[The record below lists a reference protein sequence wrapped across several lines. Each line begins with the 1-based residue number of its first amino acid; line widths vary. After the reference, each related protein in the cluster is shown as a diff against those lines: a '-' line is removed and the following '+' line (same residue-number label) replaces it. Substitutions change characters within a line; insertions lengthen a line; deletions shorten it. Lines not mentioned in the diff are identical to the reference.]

1 MFGNMK
7 HLLLFFLFLT
17 IAVTTA
23 SAQSDSA
30 TYKRPQRA
38 IASAR
43 HDSVSLTKLNNT
55 GNLFIASGVGL
66 CGIGGYLIYQGNK
79 VYTTVPELKANP
91 TPEQIA
97 VRDSEIQRNHRQGTI
112 YYAVGGVA
120 IGAGIILTAFGA
132 KNKVEFKQR
141 KRTMEM
147 QGGILDNG
155 HLGAMLTF

>member
-1 MFGNMK
+1 MFDDMK
-7 HLLLFFLFLT
+7 HLLLFFLLLT
-17 IAVTTA
+17 LTVTGA
-23 SAQSDSA
+23 LAQTDS
-30 TYKRPQRA
+30 TGNKRPVRP
-38 IASAR
+38 ASGHR
-43 HDSVSLTKLNNT
+43 DSVNLSKLNNT
-55 GNLFIASGVGL
+55 GNLLIASGVGL

-91 TPEQIA
+91 TPDQLA
-97 VRDSEIQRNHRQGTI
+97 FRDSEIERNHKQGTI

-141 KRTMEM
+141 KRMLEM